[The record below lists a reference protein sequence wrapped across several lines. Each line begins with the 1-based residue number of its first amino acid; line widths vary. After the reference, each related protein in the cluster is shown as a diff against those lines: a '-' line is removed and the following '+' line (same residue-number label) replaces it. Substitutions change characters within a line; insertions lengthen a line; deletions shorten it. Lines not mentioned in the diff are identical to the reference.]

1 MFVIQVLG
9 EIPSTLAHTPDSHM
23 HTTLQGSRPRAAT
36 LQDPDQ
42 PNKLSRM
49 FIWLSGASA
58 DGLQQCPQWE
68 RRKYVA
74 FGAAVLVPCIFAL
87 IACSY
92 AISTL
97 TPDWRIIVPISIAW
111 AFIILTI
118 DRALLATY
126 RCFQPASKKA
136 TQFALRFV
144 VALLMGLTVSH
155 PLTLLLFK
163 DTIVATIEEERD
175 IEIEEVRKTFRSNK
189 GILES
194 KIATVESEISAQRTD
209 WKDTFEAKFIVA
221 DDRVGNA
228 GPAMGLTPDERTNM
242 ESQIQGETA
251 ALRTRIAELD
261 EELPALTED
270 YRKLQTEL
278 DHWQREFENEIN
290 GQRSGIVGVGPRA
303 RSIRDDQLEWRRAEA
318 KRLSGLMQSLTK
330 DRSLTQQR
338 LASTEERIKAE
349 FNGAA
354 AARVQKAENER
365 LRVAAL
371 RSQVQEQQAE
381 IFVNQQTG
389 VREQIEAQ
397 INSGLAELERLRT
410 NLTGISEEE
419 KARIDGIR
427 EEPRRDL
434 LTQTL
439 ALHGL
444 FENGTEGGHF
454 ALMAYLVLAGLFMLI
469 DTIPLIVKFFSKP
482 GPYDEILAYD
492 EYHYNLARLGVE
504 GPISRLSNTVN
515 QAEFAPTQFR
525 PETSLMAAFHDST
538 VSQTDEDATE
548 ALEEATDFVAAETE
562 ADRASKFLNESFL
575 PPQDQGVGEF
585 LDLNQAADKT
595 NGNGSSKGQKHR
607 SRKEVSV
614 LASNSREHS
623 L

>member
-1 MFVIQVLG
+1 
-9 EIPSTLAHTPDSHM
+9 M
-23 HTTLQGSRPRAAT
+23 HTTHQGPRPQAPRPHNPDRPNRISRG
-36 LQDPDQ
+36 
-42 PNKLSRM
+42 

-58 DGLQQCPQWE
+58 ESLQQCPHWE

-74 FGAAVLVPCIFAL
+74 FGAAVLVPCLFAL

-97 TPDWRIIVPISIAW
+97 TPDWRIIVPISIVW

-126 RCFQPASKKA
+126 RCFQSKSKKA
-136 TQFALRFV
+136 TQFTVRIV

-175 IEIEEVRKTFRSNK
+175 QEIEGVRGTFRSNK

-194 KIATVESEISAQRTD
+194 KIATVESEISSQRAD
-209 WKDTFEAKFIVA
+209 WKDTFDAKFIVA
-221 DDRVGNA
+221 DEKVGDA
-228 GPAMGLTPDERTNM
+228 GPAMGLTPEERTNM
-242 ESQIQGETA
+242 ESQIEGETA
-251 ALRTRIAELD
+251 RLRSRIAELD
-261 EELPALTED
+261 EQLPALTAD

-278 DHWQREFENEIN
+278 DHWQREFEKEIN

-330 DRSLTQQR
+330 DRTQTQQQI
-338 LASTEERIKAE
+338 ASTQERIKSE

-354 AARVQKAENER
+354 TARVRKAENER

-371 RSQVQEQQAE
+371 RSQVQEQQAA

-397 INSGLAELERLRT
+397 INSGLTELARLRT
-410 NLTGISEEE
+410 DLSGIAEEE
-419 KARIDGIR
+419 KTRIDAIR

-444 FENGTEGGHF
+444 FENGAEGGHF
-454 ALMAYLVLAGLFMLI
+454 ALMAYLVLAGLFMLV

-504 GPISRLSNTVN
+504 GPISRLSTTVN
-515 QAEFAPTQFR
+515 QAEFSPALFR
-525 PETSLMAAFHDST
+525 PDTSLMTAFHDST
-538 VSQTDEDATE
+538 IAPTAEDDSEAEIDDSELVAMEPETDPAPEFED
-548 ALEEATDFVAAETE
+548 
-562 ADRASKFLNESFL
+562 ESFL
-575 PPQDQGVGEF
+575 PGQFGAF
-585 LDLNQAADKT
+585 LNSNQKT
-595 NGNGSSKGQKHR
+595 NGSVAQSGVINGSKRH
-607 SRKEVSV
+607 SRTEVPV
-614 LASNSREHS
+614 IHPNGRE
-623 L
+623 

>member
-1 MFVIQVLG
+1 
-9 EIPSTLAHTPDSHM
+9 
-23 HTTLQGSRPRAAT
+23 
-36 LQDPDQ
+36 
-42 PNKLSRM
+42 
-49 FIWLSGASA
+49 
-58 DGLQQCPQWE
+58 
-68 RRKYVA
+68 
-74 FGAAVLVPCIFAL
+74 
-87 IACSY
+87 
-92 AISTL
+92 
-97 TPDWRIIVPISIAW
+97 
-111 AFIILTI
+111 
-118 DRALLATY
+118 
-126 RCFQPASKKA
+126 
-136 TQFALRFV
+136 
-144 VALLMGLTVSH
+144 
-155 PLTLLLFK
+155 
-163 DTIVATIEEERD
+163 EEERD
-175 IEIEEVRKTFRSNK
+175 VEIESVRSTFRSNK
-189 GILES
+189 TLLEN
-194 KIATVESEISAQRTD
+194 KIATVEGEISTQRTD
-209 WKDTFEAKFIVA
+209 WKDTFDAKFIVA
-221 DDRVGNA
+221 DDRVGDP

-242 ESQIQGETA
+242 DSQIEGETT
-251 ALRTRIAELD
+251 ALRNRMAELD
-261 EELPALTED
+261 EQLPALSED

-278 DHWQREFENEIN
+278 DFWQREFEKEIN

-330 DRSLTQQR
+330 DRSQTQQR
-338 LASTEERIKAE
+338 IASTEERIKAD

-354 AARVQKAENER
+354 AARVQKAEDER

-371 RSQVQEQQAE
+371 RSQVQEQQAD

-410 NLTGISEEE
+410 DLTGISEEE

-504 GPISRLSNTVN
+504 GPISRLSTSVN
-515 QAEFAPTQFR
+515 QTEFSPTQFR
-525 PETSLMAAFHDST
+525 PETSLMTAFHDST
-538 VSQTDEDATE
+538 ISPVESKSAE
-548 ALEEATDFVAAETE
+548 ADDLDSELIAAETE
-562 ADRASKFLNESFL
+562 ADLASQFLDESFL

-585 LDLNQAADKT
+585 LDLNQAAKKPNGKT
-595 NGNGSSKGQKHR
+595 SPQVKQHHAREEVTEVIHPNGRDGIH
-607 SRKEVSV
+607 
-614 LASNSREHS
+614 
-623 L
+623 